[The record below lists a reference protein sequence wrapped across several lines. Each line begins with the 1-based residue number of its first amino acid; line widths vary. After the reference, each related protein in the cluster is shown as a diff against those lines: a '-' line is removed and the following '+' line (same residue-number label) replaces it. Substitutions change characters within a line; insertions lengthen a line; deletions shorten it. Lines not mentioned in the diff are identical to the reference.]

1 VNRPSDNSGGVLLL
15 RSGPVAGE
23 DLQLRVSIGG
33 GDPRVS
39 DLAFHGRHPYRNLGL
54 TECCVM
60 LIW

>member
-39 DLAFHGRHPYRNLGL
+39 DLAFHGRTPIE
-54 TECCVM
+54 T
-60 LIW
+60 